1 MLTDFPL
8 LDKSLLTLSDN
19 PKEAIDA
26 SQLKNASQQ
35 TKSSHFGYMVT
46 DTYLAEQLLTTLATN
61 NFPSHV
67 LDQYVNRTMAWTAPY
82 WMTSCTVQ
90 LYVLL
95 PYNIIVE
102 FDIAY
107 YDRYREKRPELK
119 LPEALYWR
127 GAHGEISLEESL
139 AALSETPR
147 TEFNTYLCNLT
158 WNSSLGM
165 TLEDAGLNHH
175 TGPSVD
181 NRNGHLHERVVE
193 DLARNSSF
201 YEDALNDTDA
211 LIPLEQLESLTFD
224 NGGISFAVV
233 DSDLDGSYNCSY
245 VAYSASQYGFYISS
259 TGAPSLSQYGVLKL
273 SQHAKSSS
281 IYTTSWSMGAEPKH
295 VRGASPTC
303 SGVAAKMSPGPQPEV
318 FSVSIGLAGCSA
330 GSTLMFSAGNV
341 ASTMLLQLK
350 SKRAIVTT
358 GSRRLHDEHL
368 DGDSQYND
376 QAGEHE
382 HRHNH
387 VHNHD
392 QLLLDGVWATEDGES
407 YQVACVKQH
416 EQV

>member
-1 MLTDFPL
+1 
-8 LDKSLLTLSDN
+8 
-19 PKEAIDA
+19 
-26 SQLKNASQQ
+26 
-35 TKSSHFGYMVT
+35 
-46 DTYLAEQLLTTLATN
+46 
-61 NFPSHV
+61 
-67 LDQYVNRTMAWTAPY
+67 MAWTAPY

-95 PYNIIVE
+95 PYNHIVE

-107 YDRYREKRPELK
+107 YDRYRDRRPELN
-119 LPEALYWR
+119 LPEALFWR

-158 WNSSLGM
+158 WNSTLGM

-181 NRNGHLHERVVE
+181 NRNGHLHKRVAE

-201 YEDALNDTDA
+201 YQDALNDTDA
-211 LIPLEQLESLTFD
+211 LIPLEELESLTFD

-245 VAYSASQYGFYISS
+245 TASSAISS
-259 TGAPSLSQYGVLKL
+259 TGDLVLSQYGVLKL

-281 IYTTSWSMGAEPKH
+281 IYTTSWFIGVEPKH
-295 VRGASPTC
+295 VRGASSTC
-303 SGVAAKMSPGPQPEV
+303 SGVAAKMSPRPQPEV

-330 GSTLMFSAGNV
+330 GNTLMFSAGNV

-350 SKRAIVTT
+350 SERALLAT

-368 DGDSQYND
+368 DGDSLYND

-382 HRHNH
+382 HHRHNH
-387 VHNHD
+387 
-392 QLLLDGVWATEDGES
+392 
-407 YQVACVKQH
+407 
-416 EQV
+416 